1 MKKNLPTISAVLY
14 KSKKLANN
22 EHPILLRVCY
32 NGQRKYKGLGF
43 SCAPKDWNDKKEEV
57 RASHSQAININT
69 IIRKEK
75 SMADDVVMTLEK
87 TGVHY
92 SATSIVN
99 ALTKIAPSTMTLFGL
114 FEERIE
120 FFKEI
125 AQQFNTATGYKTLL
139 NVIKRYS
146 KNKDVELFEIDT
158 TWIRDFEAYLRTK
171 YKDTSIRKFFDC
183 LKAIMNYAVS
193 KKYIDKSPTE
203 NYTHIRKL
211 DTRTRK
217 RALSFAEITK
227 LRVYYT
233 DTYGVLGTKRPNIEV
248 CKKHYWNKSFKR
260 RGVTK
265 LTPVDAEQLSLS
277 LFLCS
282 YLMQGLAL
290 VDLANLKW
298 KDFQDFELVNKRKYL
313 EDSAM
318 YGFDYAEAYKEVTEY
333 YKIELARCKTG
344 HPVRIIVEQ
353 SLLWPYTHPFTEGL
367 KGLSDEE
374 YDNSYV
380 FPIFTNADDTASK
393 KFGRMT
399 YATYL
404 VNYNLK
410 RVCKRLGIEGVTFY
424 SARHSYASNLYHS
437 NVSMGLIAQNMG
449 RNPADIEVYLKEF
462 EDENIIEANKL
473 SYITEQP
480 EYKAAKKNRPRPVNK
495 ELKEHFEKKKAEEA
509 VLLQKYGGIE
519 GYKRWVQEQMDAV
532 DKELN
537 EKFGDDNEAKIKY
550 LMERNRE

>member
-32 NGQRKYKGLGF
+32 NGQRKYKGLGL
-43 SCAPKDWNDKKEEV
+43 SCAPKDWNDKKGEV
-57 RASHSQAININT
+57 RVSHSQAININT

-75 SMADDVVMTLEK
+75 SRADDVVMTLEK
-87 TGVHY
+87 SGVDY

-120 FFKEI
+120 FFKET

-217 RALSFAEITK
+217 RALSLAEITK
-227 LRVYYT
+227 LMVYYA

-248 CKKHYWNKSFKR
+248 CKKRYWNKSFKR

-265 LTPVDAEQLSLS
+265 LTPVDAEQLSVS

-298 KDFQDFELVNKRKYL
+298 KDFQDFEIVNKKKHL
-313 EDSAM
+313 EDSAI
-318 YGFDYAEAYKEVTEY
+318 YGFDYAEANKEVTKY

-353 SLLWPYTHPFTEGL
+353 TLLLPYTIPFTNGL
-367 KGLSDEE
+367 RGLSDEE

-393 KFGRMT
+393 KFGRMN

-404 VNYNLK
+404 VNHNLK
-410 RVCKRLGIEGVTFY
+410 RVCKRLGIEEITFY

-480 EYKAAKKNRPRPVNK
+480 EYIAAKKNRPINK
-495 ELKEHFEKKKAEEA
+495 DLKEYFEKKEAEEA
-509 VLLQKYGGIE
+509 VLLQKYGGNE
-519 GYKRWVQEQMDAV
+519 GYNRWVQEQMDAV
-532 DKELN
+532 DKDLN
-537 EKFGDDNEAKIKY
+537 EKFGDDNEAKMKY
-550 LMERNRE
+550 LMEKNKK